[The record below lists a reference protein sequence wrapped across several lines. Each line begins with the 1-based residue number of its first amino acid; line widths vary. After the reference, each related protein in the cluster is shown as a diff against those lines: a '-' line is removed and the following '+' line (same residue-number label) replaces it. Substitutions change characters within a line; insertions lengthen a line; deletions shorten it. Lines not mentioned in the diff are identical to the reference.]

1 MVFARS
7 ADSRSLRPLVQPR
20 RDLLKLGGLAALTG
34 GLPSLMPTL
43 ARAATSQNLSGAG
56 GCFGRAKQ
64 VILLFLAGGPPQ
76 HETFD
81 PKPLAPAEIRGPFR
95 PIQTNVP
102 GIDLCELLPRTAV
115 RADKLAIIRSMFT
128 NNQIHG
134 GSGYWVL
141 TGQPMLTSD
150 GENAAPTD
158 WPNLA
163 SIVKRFRPSDKL
175 PSLSA
180 VSLPELFIG
189 NGGNIESGQFGGILG
204 PQWSPEIIECHPA
217 EPHSPLGGLY
227 ASKVP
232 ADQMRRR
239 VTLLDALGHAF
250 DATPRS
256 ATVQLHEG
264 LQRQAFELLT
274 TGGARE
280 AFRLEDEPDRVRD
293 RYGRHPWGQSV
304 LLARRLVEA
313 GVRFVTVNW
322 PRVPGDRGVDNPIWD
337 THARNFDRM
346 EDCLAPQFDV
356 GFTALLDDL
365 EERGLLD
372 ETLVIAVGEFGRTPK
387 VNANAGR
394 DHWGNVF
401 SCVLAG
407 AGISGGQVYGS
418 SDREGGYPATDPVNA
433 GHLAATVFHLTGIDA
448 HATFQDRQ
456 GRILPVTGA
465 EPLYK
470 LFGEEPAT
478 VTRQAS
484 SGDIAFVP
492 PYHAG
497 LLAHPDFQ
505 QTTALRPLDAL
516 ASPKGWRAEAT
527 GLLNVRL
534 LDNAPLRSAATERRP
549 APLVRPDQGG
559 RPTTDTRASDQTHAA
574 IGLWSTPIEPRGAHP
589 ADLKTSAVLAQQIR
603 DPQAGRFTAK
613 AFISGGGSS
622 REEFERL
629 VVNQFRCRLIF
640 FRFAQPTKSARDRTE
655 LASMEFVPTFGDG
668 LTEAHPDSGQP
679 IQLEAQLAPTPGVNF
694 TFGLGIGIAVIV
706 EQKTTAPLVLPSNS
720 QSAFIRLQRIDLNFE
735 GWRIG

>member
-1 MVFARS
+1 MFARS
-7 ADSRSLRPLVQPR
+7 ADSRSLLPFVQPR
-20 RDLLKLGGLAALTG
+20 RDLLKRSGLAALTG
-34 GLPSLMPTL
+34 GLTSLMPAL
-43 ARAATSQNLSGAG
+43 ARAATSENVSGAG

-102 GIDLCELLPRTAV
+102 GIDFCELLPRTAM
-115 RADKLAIIRSMFT
+115 RADKLAVIRSMFT

-150 GENAAPTD
+150 GENAAPSD

-175 PSLSA
+175 SSLSA

-189 NGGNIESGQFGGILG
+189 NGGNIEAGQFGGIMG
-204 PQWSPEIIECHPA
+204 PQWSPELIECHPA

-239 VTLLDALGHAF
+239 VTLLDALGHSF

-274 TGGARE
+274 TVGARE
-280 AFRLEDEPDRVRD
+280 AFRLEDEPDRVRE

-322 PRVPGDRGVDNPIWD
+322 PRVAGDRGVDNPLWD

-433 GHLAATVFHLTGIDA
+433 GHLAATVFHLVGIDT

-456 GRILPVTGA
+456 GRILPVTAA

-470 LFGEEPAT
+470 LLGEEPAST
-478 VTRQAS
+478 GRQPS

-497 LLAHPDFQ
+497 LLAHSDFQ
-505 QTTALRPLDAL
+505 QTTTLRPLDAP
-516 ASPKGWRAEAT
+516 ASPKSWRAEAT
-527 GLLNVRL
+527 GGLNVRL
-534 LDNAPLRSAATERRP
+534 LDDAPLRSTMTERRP
-549 APLVRPDQGG
+549 ASLVRPDEGG
-559 RPTTDTRASDQTHAA
+559 RPTADTLATNQTHAA
-574 IGLWSTPIEPRGAHP
+574 LGLWPATVEPLLVP
-589 ADLKTSAVLAQQIR
+589 AVVSAVVAQQIR

-613 AFISGGGSS
+613 ALISGGGSS
-622 REEFERL
+622 REDFERL
-629 VVNQFRCRLIF
+629 FVNQFRCRLIF

-655 LASMEFVPTFGDG
+655 LASMEFVPTFSDG
-668 LTEAHPDSGQP
+668 EGSTAARPISGQS
-679 IQLEAQLAPTPGVNF
+679 ISLEAQLAPTPGGNF
-694 TFGLGIGIAVIV
+694 TFGLGIGVAVIV
-706 EQKTTAPLVLPSNS
+706 EQKTTTPLALPANN
-720 QSAFIRLQRIDLNFE
+720 QSAFVRLQRIDLSFE

>member
-1 MVFARS
+1 MFARS
-7 ADSRSLRPLVQPR
+7 ADSRPLHPLVQPR
-20 RDLLKLGGLAALTG
+20 RDLLKWGGLAALTG
-34 GLPSLMPTL
+34 GLPSLLPAL
-43 ARAATSQNLSGAG
+43 ARAATSENVSGAG

-102 GIDLCELLPRTAV
+102 GINFCELLPRTAM
-115 RADKLAIIRSMFT
+115 RAGKLAVIRSMFT

-150 GENAAPTD
+150 GENAAPSD

-189 NGGNIESGQFGGILG
+189 NGGNIEAGQFGGILG
-204 PQWSPEIIECHPA
+204 PQWSPELIECRPA

-239 VTLLDALGHAF
+239 VNLLDALGHSF

-280 AFRLEDEPDRVRD
+280 AFRLEDEPDRVRE
-293 RYGRHPWGQSV
+293 RYGRDPWGQSV

-322 PRVPGDRGVDNPIWD
+322 PRVPGDRGVDNPLWD

-372 ETLVIAVGEFGRTPK
+372 ETLVIAVGEFGRTPQ

-407 AGISGGQVYGS
+407 AGISGGQVFGS

-433 GHLAATVFHLTGIDA
+433 GHLAATVFHLAGIDT

-456 GRILPVTGA
+456 GRILPVTAA

-470 LFGEEPAT
+470 LLGEEPAST
-478 VTRQAS
+478 ARQPS

-497 LLAHPDFQ
+497 LLAHSDFQ
-505 QTTALRPLDAL
+505 QTTTLRPLDAP

-527 GLLNVRL
+527 GGLNVKL
-534 LDNAPLRSAATERRP
+534 VNGLGTSSHAALGLWPATDEPLRVP
-549 APLVRPDQGG
+549 AVV
-559 RPTTDTRASDQTHAA
+559 
-574 IGLWSTPIEPRGAHP
+574 
-589 ADLKTSAVLAQQIR
+589 SAVVAQQIR

-613 AFISGGGSS
+613 VLIRGGGSS
-622 REEFERL
+622 RGDFERL
-629 VVNQFRCRLIF
+629 FVNQFRCRLIF

-655 LASMEFVPTFGDG
+655 LASMEFVPTFRDDEGP
-668 LTEAHPDSGQP
+668 TAARPDSGQS
-679 IQLEAQLAPTPGVNF
+679 ISLEAQLAPTPGVNF
-694 TFGLGIGIAVIV
+694 TFGLGIGVAVIV
-706 EQKTTAPLVLPSNS
+706 EHKTTAPLGLPSNN
-720 QSAFIRLQRIDLNFE
+720 QFAFVRLERIDLNFE

>member
-1 MVFARS
+1 MFARS
-7 ADSRSLRPLVQPR
+7 ADSRSLLPFVQPR
-20 RDLLKLGGLAALTG
+20 RELLKLGGLAALTG
-34 GLPSLMPTL
+34 GLPSLMPAL
-43 ARAATSQNLSGAG
+43 ARAATSENVSGAG

-102 GIDLCELLPRTAV
+102 GINFCELLPRTAM
-115 RADKLAIIRSMFT
+115 RADKLAVIRSMFT

-150 GENAAPTD
+150 GENAAPSD

-163 SIVKRFRPSDKL
+163 SIVKRFRPSDRL

-189 NGGNIESGQFGGILG
+189 NGGNIEAGQFGGILG
-204 PQWSPEIIECHPA
+204 PQWSPELIECRPA

-239 VTLLDALGHAF
+239 VSLLDALGHSF

-280 AFRLEDEPDRVRD
+280 AFRLEDEPDRVRE

-322 PRVPGDRGVDNPIWD
+322 PRVAGDRGVDNPLWD

-365 EERGLLD
+365 AERGLLD

-387 VNANAGR
+387 VNVNAGR

-407 AGISGGQVYGS
+407 AGISGGQVFGS

-433 GHLAATVFHLTGIDA
+433 GHLAATVFHLAGIDV

-456 GRILPVTGA
+456 GRILPVTDA

-470 LFGEEPAT
+470 LLGEEPAST
-478 VTRQAS
+478 ARQPS

-497 LLAHPDFQ
+497 LLAHSDFQ
-505 QTTALRPLDAL
+505 QTTALRPLDAP

-527 GLLNVRL
+527 GGLNVK
-534 LDNAPLRSAATERRP
+534 
-549 APLVRPDQGG
+549 LVNGIG
-559 RPTTDTRASDQTHAA
+559 TSSHAA
-574 IGLWSTPIEPRGAHP
+574 MGLWP
-589 ADLKTSAVLAQQIR
+589 ATVELLHVPAVVSAVVAQQIR

-613 AFISGGGSS
+613 ALISGGGSS
-622 REEFERL
+622 REDFERL
-629 VVNQFRCRLIF
+629 FVNQFRCRLIF
-640 FRFAQPTKSARDRTE
+640 FRFAQPTKFASDRTE
-655 LASMEFVPTFGDG
+655 LASMEFVPAFSDG
-668 LTEAHPDSGQP
+668 EGPTEARPASGQS
-679 IQLEAQLAPTPGVNF
+679 ISLEAQLAPTPGVNF
-694 TFGLGIGIAVIV
+694 TFGLGIGVAVIV
-706 EQKTTAPLVLPSNS
+706 EQKTTAPLGLPSNN
-720 QSAFIRLQRIDLNFE
+720 QSAFVRLERLDLNFE

>member
-1 MVFARS
+1 MFARS
-7 ADSRSLRPLVQPR
+7 ADSRSLLPFVQPR
-20 RDLLKLGGLAALTG
+20 RELLKLGGLAALTG
-34 GLPSLMPTL
+34 GLPSLMPAL
-43 ARAATSQNLSGAG
+43 ARAATSENVSGAG

-102 GIDLCELLPRTAV
+102 GIDFCELLPRTAM
-115 RADKLAIIRSMFT
+115 RADKLAVIRSMFT

-150 GENAAPTD
+150 GENAAPSD

-189 NGGNIESGQFGGILG
+189 NGGNIEAGQFGGILG
-204 PQWSPEIIECHPA
+204 PQWSPELIECRPA

-239 VTLLDALGHAF
+239 VNLLDALGHSF

-280 AFRLEDEPDRVRD
+280 AFRLEDEPDRVRE

-322 PRVPGDRGVDNPIWD
+322 PRVAGDRGVDNPLWD

-365 EERGLLD
+365 AERGLLD
-372 ETLVIAVGEFGRTPK
+372 ETLVIAVGEFGRTPQ

-407 AGISGGQVYGS
+407 AGISGGQVFGS

-433 GHLAATVFHLTGIDA
+433 GHLAATVFHLAGIDV

-456 GRILPVTGA
+456 GRILPVTSA

-470 LFGEEPAT
+470 LLGEEPAST
-478 VTRQAS
+478 ARQPS

-505 QTTALRPLDAL
+505 QTTTLRPLDAP

-527 GLLNVRL
+527 GGLNVK
-534 LDNAPLRSAATERRP
+534 
-549 APLVRPDQGG
+549 LVNGIG
-559 RPTTDTRASDQTHAA
+559 TSSHAA
-574 IGLWSTPIEPRGAHP
+574 MGLWPATVEPLLVP
-589 ADLKTSAVLAQQIR
+589 TVVSAVVAQQIR

-613 AFISGGGSS
+613 ALISGGGSS
-622 REEFERL
+622 REDFERL
-629 VVNQFRCRLIF
+629 FVNQFRCRLIF

-655 LASMEFVPTFGDG
+655 LASMEFVPTFRDG
-668 LTEAHPDSGQP
+668 EGPTEARPVSGQS
-679 IQLEAQLAPTPGVNF
+679 ISLEAQLAPTPGVNF
-694 TFGLGIGIAVIV
+694 TFGLGIGVAVIV
-706 EQKTTAPLVLPSNS
+706 EHKTTAPLGLPSSN
-720 QSAFIRLQRIDLNFE
+720 QSAFVCLERLDLNFE